1 MLLSSNF
8 VGVGRVA
15 SRAVSPFLPVDFR
28 CAPSTTTQVA
38 EEENMDI
45 ENLFSEQ
52 QILPQ
57 SQSEDQP
64 QVFDAPK
71 RRFNK
76 GFVETIKS
84 SPSPGINV
92 LNCWAVSAVSHWS
105 NRPAQGSAFAS
116 FNLYTNVER
125 RLGDGTTTTNTEVH
139 SIVSFG
145 SMAKY
150 VEKKRGTGHSCY
162 LTGRL
167 HYTGGALFPDGTRS
181 PRICSVN
188 LESIYPLSK
197 QGAVLR

>member
-15 SRAVSPFLPVDFR
+15 SRAVHRFFL
-28 CAPSTTTQVA
+28 STSTVRLQQQHK

-52 QILPQ
+52 QNQPQ

-76 GFVETIKS
+76 GINRVELLGGVGSQPLVKQT
-84 SPSPGINV
+84 
-92 LNCWAVSAVSHWS
+92 
-105 NRPAQGSAFAS
+105 AQGSAFAS

-150 VEKKRGTGHSCY
+150 VEKNVERGTRVY

-197 QGAVLR
+197 QGAILR